1 MSREQYRQTAAAS
14 ATDIAPDIIE
24 QMAEAI
30 ARHTVRRIPLAV
42 DLWGYA
48 EIASYLKCAVP
59 QVRDKLAVLPDFP
72 RAIRLPTDGPR
83 GGHPRYKAVDVIAW
97 VGKFQERN

>member
-1 MSREQYRQTAAAS
+1 MRREQQAQRGGNVAPETW
-14 ATDIAPDIIE
+14 PDIVE
-24 QMAEAI
+24 QLAEAV
-30 ARHTVRRIPLAV
+30 ARHTARRIPLAV

-59 QVRDKLAVLPDFP
+59 QVRDKLAVLPGFP

-83 GGHPRYKAVDVIAW
+83 GGHPRYKAVEVIAW
-97 VGKFQERN
+97 VGKYQENN